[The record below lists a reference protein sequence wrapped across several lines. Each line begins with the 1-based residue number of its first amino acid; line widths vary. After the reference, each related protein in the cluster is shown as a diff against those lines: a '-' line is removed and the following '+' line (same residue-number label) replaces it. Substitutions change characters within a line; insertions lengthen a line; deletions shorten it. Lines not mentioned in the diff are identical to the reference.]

1 MCSKCDSFQPP
12 RSKGFTFE
20 ILGERMT
27 LRSQTFMVQILRCLS
42 SMSLRTAKLGF
53 DPPVSFQAIDFWL
66 KISYTSLHSKLPWN
80 GWAVHIKKNHPGCLQ
95 YSQIQKRGRHND
107 QSRPCHPPSDSGLSM
122 LPSALTCH
130 WRVSCKPLSLGW
142 VYSVW
147 NLKFNH
153 FNPSFDGANPG
164 IHQKARH
171 NPVLCLMMVDDGWW
185 FVLLQFCWLTVCL
198 KSPNAVRRLCMKGR
212 RQLATCQL
220 KTESPPQKSWWKHLW
235 QDTDQ
240 NPLKHQV
247 NHCKKHHEEN
257 QQASNNLHGRLHW
270 GLTKA
275 LAGK

>member
-1 MCSKCDSFQPP
+1 MGRTKWQGQGMGEGRKDDPKVPNLHGSDTKMSLLDVPSNYQARVRSTCF
-12 RSKGFTFE
+12 RSKPSIFDSKSLH
-20 ILGERMT
+20 IST
-27 LRSQTFMVQILRCLS
+27 L
-42 SMSLRTAKLGF
+42 K
-53 DPPVSFQAIDFWL
+53 
-66 KISYTSLHSKLPWN
+66 TSLERV
-80 GWAVHIKKNHPGCLQ
+80 GCAYKKNHPGCWQ
-95 YSQIQKRGRHND
+95 YFQIQKRGRHND

-147 NLKFNH
+147 NLKFN
-153 FNPSFDGANPG
+153 PSIHGANPG

-185 FVLLQFCWLTVCL
+185 WLMICLASILLIDHANPQMLCL
-198 KSPNAVRRLCMKGR
+198 GMKGR

-257 QQASNNLHGRLHW
+257 QQASNSLHGRLHW